1 MSAWSSASCTRHNM
15 STGRFTKVK
24 TVLHSR
30 KGKPVIGHDR
40 EDGHALKVKS
50 GVGGLMGAV
59 LAAMLSVSQLGD
71 KRLSQ
76 TRVR

>member
-1 MSAWSSASCTRHNM
+1 MSAWSSASCTRQNM
-15 STGRFTKVK
+15 PTGRFTKVK
-24 TVLHSR
+24 TVLHSC
-30 KGKPVIGHDR
+30 KGKPVIGHHR

-50 GVGGLMGAV
+50 RVGGLMGAV

-71 KRLSQ
+71 ERLPQ

>member
-1 MSAWSSASCTRHNM
+1 VVLCKLHKTQYGN
-15 STGRFTKVK
+15 GRFTKVK

-40 EDGHALKVKS
+40 DDGHALKVKS

-59 LAAMLSVSQLGD
+59 LAAMLFVSQLGD
-71 KRLSQ
+71 KRLQQ

>member
-1 MSAWSSASCTRHNM
+1 MSAWSSASCTRQNM
-15 STGRFTKVK
+15 PTGRFTKVK
-24 TVLHSR
+24 TVLHSC
-30 KGKPVIGHDR
+30 KGKPVIGHHR

-59 LAAMLSVSQLGD
+59 LAAMLFVSQLGD

>member
-1 MSAWSSASCTRHNM
+1 MSAWSSASCTRQNM
-15 STGRFTKVK
+15 PTGRFTKVK
-24 TVLHSR
+24 TVLHSC
-30 KGKPVIGHDR
+30 KGKPVIGHHR

-50 GVGGLMGAV
+50 GVGGLMGAF

-71 KRLSQ
+71 KRLPQ